1 MIWKEKEEEKQGGRR
16 DLEGES
22 KGMMEERWLRLLSKL
37 PETKA
42 GALK

>member
-1 MIWKEKEEEKQGGRR
+1 MIWTKKEEEKQGGRR

-22 KGMMEERWLRLLSKL
+22 TGMMGESWLMLLSKL

-42 GALK
+42 GSLK